1 MARACRCAAMA
12 KHVAAAALLAL
23 LSVSVAVSA
32 VSLLPLSGWGTID
45 VELVCRTAPNGM
57 PTKFSTT
64 VISSLTFHLKWD
76 GRTAH
81 WSPPYP
87 LTVERMLDDDFVRT
101 YYTNATDK
109 YTVSDSGGCVHTTGF
124 FYDADEVLV
133 AQTVADIMG
142 LPLRD
147 SYNSTVNRGIGS
159 LEYSRNMSFEV
170 PSAFGGLGTGTTYST
185 TVLTSVPG
193 WTVNLVPVNQTVLS
207 AEATATIDARVNN
220 CLFTI
225 FFLGTNV
232 SDLLMPLHVPSSC
245 NGTSSSSIRSLV
257 AKRVSAARSSLQTV
271 AGVAGALTSS
281 PTASSESSSSIEA
294 FSLVPASAAASSSSG
309 SSSSSSAWFDDNN
322 PTMPEFPGEFT
333 ADFFV
338 ISPSDMRVFEVR
350 EAFSAVAGISHATLL
365 LPVSGVAGRSSL
377 YEWFVDA
384 YNQMAYFHTKYGV
397 QHGDEAND
405 KALREYFFPDKDTC
419 QRVLIGYDLMAGSIR
434 SLMMYSP
441 SVPPTFIG
449 NQTVR
454 NVPCVAWAAEVNGFR
469 VTWYWSATEHVNTTP
484 FHTPESVR
492 SGASAYS
499 KLMRM
504 TVEGQGGPPPMFPH
518 HPFFQQPYAFPL
530 ADRSMACGVLGPGE
544 GNVGCNENED
554 DDFLYIYD
562 VTSFVPYVRLED
574 YTIPKACN
582 GTMISGSIPSVLCRY
597 GGVTGG
603 VAAALLVVIALLFA
617 LVSGCCV
624 WCPFS
629 RMVRH
634 QQDELARLTWEI
646 HLAEGGN
653 GTDGQDTAI
662 VSATG
667 CGADVKNSSS

>member
-12 KHVAAAALLAL
+12 KRVAAAALLAL

-32 VSLLPLSGWGTID
+32 VSMLPLRGWQTMD
-45 VELVCRTAPNGM
+45 VELVCRTAESRK
-57 PTKFSTT
+57 PTAFSN
-64 VISSLTFHLKWD
+64 LTLSAFSFFVNVSVSRVV
-76 GRTAH
+76 G
-81 WSPPYP
+81 SPVFP
-87 LTVERMLDDDFVRT
+87 LVMERMLDDDFVRT
-101 YYTNATDK
+101 YYINATDK
-109 YTVSDSGGCVHTTGF
+109 YTVSDSGGCVHTTGSYF
-124 FYDADEVLV
+124 DADEVLV
-133 AQTVADIMG
+133 AQTVADVLG
-142 LPLRD
+142 TPLPLT
-147 SYNSTVNRGIGS
+147 YNSTVNRGIGS
-159 LEYSRNMSFEV
+159 LEYSRNMFVEV

-193 WTVNLVPVNQTVLS
+193 WTVNLVPVKQTVLS

-232 SDLLMPLHVPSSC
+232 SDLLMPLHVPSPC
-245 NGTSSSSIRSLV
+245 KRASSSSIRSLV
-257 AKRVSAARSSLQTV
+257 AKPVSAARSSLQTV

-294 FSLVPASAAASSSSG
+294 FSLVPATSAASSSSG

-419 QRVLIGYDLMAGSIR
+419 QRVLIGYDLMAKSV
-434 SLMMYSP
+434 SALLMYSP

-454 NVPCVAWAAEVNGFR
+454 NVPCGVWAAEVNGFR
-469 VTWYWSATEHVNTTP
+469 VTWYWETSGYVDTTP
-484 FHTPESVR
+484 FHTSESVR

-518 HPFFQQPYAFPL
+518 HPFFPQPYAFPL

-544 GNVGCNENED
+544 GNVGCNDNHNGGYI
-554 DDFLYIYD
+554 LIYD
-562 VTSFVPYVRLED
+562 IATFVPYVRLED

-603 VAAALLVVIALLFA
+603 VAAVLLVVIALLFA

-662 VSATG
+662 LSATG

>member
-1 MARACRCAAMA
+1 MARACRSAAMA
-12 KHVAAAALLAL
+12 RHVAAAALLAL

-32 VSLLPLSGWGTID
+32 VSLLPLRGWHTMD
-45 VELVCRTAPNGM
+45 VELVCRTAANRD
-57 PTKFSTT
+57 PTVFSNSTLSAFSFS
-64 VISSLTFHLKWD
+64 VNASVSRVV
-76 GRTAH
+76 G
-81 WSPPYP
+81 SPVFP
-87 LTVERMLDDDFVRT
+87 LIVERMLDDDFVRT
-101 YYTNATDK
+101 YYINATDK
-109 YTVSDSGGCVHTTGF
+109 YTVSDSRGCVHTKGSF
-124 FYDADEVLV
+124 AKADEVLV
-133 AQTVADIMG
+133 AMLIADVVG
-142 LPLRD
+142 LPLRGPF
-147 SYNSTVNRGIGS
+147 NSTVNRGMKS
-159 LEYSRNMSFEV
+159 LQYSRSQFFEV

-193 WTVNLVPVNQTVLS
+193 WTVNLVPVNKTVLS
-207 AEATATIDARVNN
+207 AEATAMVDARVNN

-232 SDLLMPLHVPSSC
+232 SDLVMPLGLPSPC

-257 AKRVSAARSSLQTV
+257 AKPVSAARSSLQGA
-271 AGVAGALTSS
+271 AGVADGSTSS
-281 PTASSESSSSIEA
+281 PTASSESSSSVE
-294 FSLVPASAAASSSSG
+294 SLSSASASSSSG
-309 SSSSSSAWFDDNN
+309 ASSSSSAWVDDNN
-322 PTMPEFPGEFT
+322 PTMPDFPDEFT

-338 ISPSDMRVFEVR
+338 ISPSHMRVFEVR
-350 EAFSAVAGISHATLL
+350 EAFSAVAGISYTTLL
-365 LPVSGVAGRSSL
+365 LLVSDVAGRSSL

-397 QHGDEAND
+397 QHGDEAHD

-419 QRVLIGYDLMAGSIR
+419 QRVLIGYDLMAKSV
-434 SLMMYSP
+434 SALLLYSP

-454 NVPCVAWAAEVNGFR
+454 NVPCGVWAAEVNGFR
-469 VTWYWSATEHVNTTP
+469 VTWYWETSRQVNTTP
-484 FHTPESVR
+484 FQTPESVR

-504 TVEGQGGPPPMFPH
+504 TVEGQGGAPPLFPH
-518 HPFFQQPYAFPL
+518 HPFFPQGYAFPM

-544 GNVGCNENED
+544 GNMGCNDNED

-562 VTSFVPYVRLED
+562 VASFVPYVRSED

-582 GTMISGSIPSVLCRY
+582 STMISGSIPSVLCRY
-597 GGVTGG
+597 NGVTSG
-603 VAAALLVVIALLFA
+603 VVAALLVVIALLFA

-624 WCPFS
+624 WCHFS

-646 HLAEGGN
+646 HLAESGN

-662 VSATG
+662 VSAAG
-667 CGADVKNSSS
+667 YGADVKNSSS